1 MLKAIKNPVNLP
13 VFVAVKLWWFIV
25 NISNSDCNIN
35 LRTRQGVPTYDIHI
49 VFWELSLAWR
59 SQIKLRTVLWF
70 YRVPQSKS
78 ANWFMSYDRI
88 QETQRLLLEIYVQ
101 IYRQTSR
108 LKTTAGIQHLF
119 KCIIYS
125 QTNQNKWKFKPPRDS
140 MINPRVQPKGLS
152 LN

>member
-88 QETQRLLLEIYVQ
+88 QETQRLLLEIYKILDRQQDSRQLREYSIYSNVSFTLRQ
-101 IYRQTSR
+101 IRINGNLNPR
-108 LKTTAGIQHLF
+108 GIQ
-119 KCIIYS
+119 
-125 QTNQNKWKFKPPRDS
+125 
-140 MINPRVQPKGLS
+140 
-152 LN
+152 